1 MDRDDAIVDYM
12 QNRMPPDTRA
22 AFEAEMETDPKL
34 AAEVAVMQAARADM
48 SQSDVPVGAA
58 AKGWKRLSGAL
69 DGPANTNRPPA
80 MQFLQI
86 AAAMVLAV
94 GVWHFAV
101 IPSFFDAGPS
111 GYQTASAED
120 GQPDLSVLF
129 NEAAPI
135 GEISTVLTEL
145 EGVIIGGPSALGTY
159 LIRFADAEQRE
170 AALEVL
176 KTRED
181 LFSTVLEQ

>member
-22 AFEAEMETDPKL
+22 AFEAEMEADPKL
-34 AAEVAVMQAARADM
+34 AAEVAVMQAARTDM
-48 SQSDVPVGAA
+48 SQSTVPAGAA
-58 AKGWKRLSGAL
+58 AAGWERLSGAL
-69 DGPANTNRPPA
+69 DGPANINRSPV

-94 GVWHFAV
+94 AVWHFAV
-101 IPSFFDAGPS
+101 IPSFFDTGPS
-111 GYQTASAED
+111 GFQTASAED
-120 GQPDLSVLF
+120 GQPDLNVLF
-129 NEAAPI
+129 NEGAAM
-135 GEISTVLTEL
+135 GEVSAILTEL
-145 EGVIIGGPSALGTY
+145 EGAIVAGPSALGTY
-159 LIRFADAEQRE
+159 LLRFATTEQRE
-170 AALEVL
+170 AAFEVL